1 MKKRLLSLLLTV
13 CLVAALFTG
22 LTGTANA
29 ADDKV
34 VGYLTSYTLKAGDT
48 IYGVCEAKKIDF
60 NANLA
65 MIGKINGI
73 TNYNYMMPGKV
84 LWLPTKTATTSES
97 YYSLLSHT
105 LVAGETPAA
114 LCQSY
119 GIDYNANYKLLA
131 ALNNNLNVFMAG
143 QQFILPLYVTPAG
156 AATPTPAPTSGT
168 SAAPT
173 ATPKP
178 GTTPAPTANVPTGDT
193 VSYYL
198 AQHTLQYGETV
209 SGVCAALG
217 VDFSSNDA
225 TIRKI
230 NNITNYNY
238 MMPGKVI
245 LIPTKTV
252 PGSGSYYKIMAHKIV
267 SGDTLYALC
276 ASYGLDYYAYSKLI
290 SLLNPN
296 AAYYNLLPGN
306 ILYMPQYVA
315 ASTTVKPAATP
326 APAASAGTTAAY
338 DYNGPVYLRFSRL
351 ATPVFHDPATYQFQI
366 GKGEKL
372 TDGYDIAVIA
382 TGLMVPEALR
392 AAVLA
397 KRQGIAIR
405 VINMPTIKPIDE
417 DIILTAARECRR
429 IITVEEHSIIGGL
442 GEAVCSVV
450 AEKLPVPVRR
460 IGVMDQFG
468 HSGPAAEVLRDY
480 GLTAENIVS
489 AVREMVRPD
498 QPAAE

>member
-1 MKKRLLSLLLTV
+1 
-13 CLVAALFTG
+13 
-22 LTGTANA
+22 
-29 ADDKV
+29 
-34 VGYLTSYTLKAGDT
+34 
-48 IYGVCEAKKIDF
+48 
-60 NANLA
+60 

-84 LWLPTKTATTSES
+84 LWLPTKTATTSS
-97 YYSLLSHT
+97 RIILSSRT
-105 LVAGETPAA
+105 RSSPGETPAA

-252 PGSGSYYKIMAHKIV
+252 PDSGSYYKIMAHKIV

-296 AAYYNLLPGN
+296 AAYYNLLPRQYP
-306 ILYMPQYVA
+306 LYA
-315 ASTTVKPAATP
+315 AVCCRL
-326 APAASAGTTAAY
+326 
-338 DYNGPVYLRFSRL
+338 YNGEARRNARAGRLCRYDGRPGCDACSERVCRHNGFRCAERHSRRFRQAHYDAQHPRRGYAQLSHHPAQDSGRRHRHEYLR
-351 ATPVFHDPATYQFQI
+351 
-366 GKGEKL
+366 
-372 TDGYDIAVIA
+372 
-382 TGLMVPEALR
+382 
-392 AAVLA
+392 
-397 KRQGIAIR
+397 
-405 VINMPTIKPIDE
+405 
-417 DIILTAARECRR
+417 
-429 IITVEEHSIIGGL
+429 
-442 GEAVCSVV
+442 
-450 AEKLPVPVRR
+450 
-460 IGVMDQFG
+460 
-468 HSGPAAEVLRDY
+468 
-480 GLTAENIVS
+480 
-489 AVREMVRPD
+489 
-498 QPAAE
+498 

>member
-1 MKKRLLSLLLTV
+1 MGVGVQRLKRALHHAGDIDVGVKRRVRADDDIGIAAQQVQFAVRDGLPHTV
-13 CLVAALFTG
+13 VIVNTG
-22 LTGTANA
+22 LILNDVEARA
-29 ADDKV
+29 A
-34 VGYLTSYTLKAGDT
+34 
-48 IYGVCEAKKIDF
+48 
-60 NANLA
+60 
-65 MIGKINGI
+65 
-73 TNYNYMMPGKV
+73 
-84 LWLPTKTATTSES
+84 
-97 YYSLLSHT
+97 
-105 LVAGETPAA
+105 
-114 LCQSY
+114 
-119 GIDYNANYKLLA
+119 
-131 ALNNNLNVFMAG
+131 
-143 QQFILPLYVTPAG
+143 
-156 AATPTPAPTSGT
+156 
-168 SAAPT
+168 
-173 ATPKP
+173 
-178 GTTPAPTANVPTGDT
+178 
-193 VSYYL
+193 
-198 AQHTLQYGETV
+198 
-209 SGVCAALG
+209 
-217 VDFSSNDA
+217 
-225 TIRKI
+225 
-230 NNITNYNY
+230 
-238 MMPGKVI
+238 VI
-245 LIPTKTV
+245 
-252 PGSGSYYKIMAHKIV
+252 
-267 SGDTLYALC
+267 
-276 ASYGLDYYAYSKLI
+276 
-290 SLLNPN
+290 
-296 AAYYNLLPGN
+296 
-306 ILYMPQYVA
+306 
-315 ASTTVKPAATP
+315 
-326 APAASAGTTAAY
+326 AAY

-351 ATPVFHDPATYQFQI
+351 ATPVFHDPSTYQFQI

>member
-84 LWLPTKTATTSES
+84 
-97 YYSLLSHT
+97 
-105 LVAGETPAA
+105 
-114 LCQSY
+114 
-119 GIDYNANYKLLA
+119 
-131 ALNNNLNVFMAG
+131 
-143 QQFILPLYVTPAG
+143 
-156 AATPTPAPTSGT
+156 
-168 SAAPT
+168 
-173 ATPKP
+173 
-178 GTTPAPTANVPTGDT
+178 
-193 VSYYL
+193 
-198 AQHTLQYGETV
+198 
-209 SGVCAALG
+209 
-217 VDFSSNDA
+217 
-225 TIRKI
+225 
-230 NNITNYNY
+230 
-238 MMPGKVI
+238 I

-252 PGSGSYYKIMAHKIV
+252 PGAGSYHKIMAHKIV

-326 APAASAGTTAAY
+326 APAA
-338 DYNGPVYLRFSRL
+338 
-351 ATPVFHDPATYQFQI
+351 
-366 GKGEKL
+366 
-372 TDGYDIAVIA
+372 
-382 TGLMVPEALR
+382 
-392 AAVLA
+392 
-397 KRQGIAIR
+397 
-405 VINMPTIKPIDE
+405 
-417 DIILTAARECRR
+417 C
-429 IITVEEHSIIGGL
+429 
-442 GEAVCSVV
+442 
-450 AEKLPVPVRR
+450 
-460 IGVMDQFG
+460 
-468 HSGPAAEVLRDY
+468 
-480 GLTAENIVS
+480 
-489 AVREMVRPD
+489 
-498 QPAAE
+498 

>member
-1 MKKRLLSLLLTV
+1 MAEKIATRE
-13 CLVAALFTG
+13 AYG
-22 LTGTANA
+22 
-29 ADDKV
+29 
-34 VGYLTSYTLKAGDT
+34 KA
-48 IYGVCEAKKIDF
+48 
-60 NANLA
+60 
-65 MIGKINGI
+65 
-73 TNYNYMMPGKV
+73 
-84 LWLPTKTATTSES
+84 
-97 YYSLLSHT
+97 
-105 LVAGETPAA
+105 
-114 LCQSY
+114 
-119 GIDYNANYKLLA
+119 LA
-131 ALNNNLNVFMAG
+131 ALAEKYPDLVCFDADLAGATMTKYFKAACPERFFDMGIAEADMVGVAAGMSLCGFKPFVNTFAMFAAGRAWEQVRNSIGYPHLNVK
-143 QQFILPLYVTPAG
+143 IG
-156 AATPTPAPTSGT
+156 ATHGGISVGEDGASHQCCEDFALMRSI
-168 SAAPT
+168 
-173 ATPKP
+173 P
-178 GTTPAPTANVPTGDT
+178 G
-193 VSYYL
+193 
-198 AQHTLQYGETV
+198 
-209 SGVCAALG
+209 
-217 VDFSSNDA
+217 
-225 TIRKI
+225 
-230 NNITNYNY
+230 
-238 MMPGKVI
+238 MVI
-245 LIPTKTV
+245 LSPADDV
-252 PGSGSYYKIMAHKIV
+252 EAR
-267 SGDTLYALC
+267 
-276 ASYGLDYYAYSKLI
+276 
-290 SLLNPN
+290 
-296 AAYYNLLPGN
+296 AAV
-306 ILYMPQYVA
+306 I
-315 ASTTVKPAATP
+315 
-326 APAASAGTTAAY
+326 AAY

-351 ATPVFHDPATYQFQI
+351 ATPVFHDPSTYQFQI